1 MTIGGKAQVKA
12 TGSAERHNSWQHNGA
27 GAAIGDGGEYKTQG
41 SSKPMPSVANG
52 VNQFTD
58 ADDIQN
64 GAKVEMTNIGHNGG
78 SNKVTKTR
86 QNGVWVTEGEQ
97 PPEECNHSNTYKAEK
112 VEPNC
117 TETGS
122 QTYRCS
128 SCGEV
133 RKVETL
139 DINPN
144 RHSYGEVK
152 FPATCTEDGY
162 SVYTCSRCGKPQTG
176 QHYNIVKASGHQFV
190 ETVVAPTCTESGYT
204 VQKCSVCGEETGERT
219 NIVAP
224 LGHEY
229 KNGVCIRCGAPE
241 PQENGSAAPN
251 YTVTGA
257 ETYETSVVDG
267 RYIIAV
273 PSEDAALN
281 AVLGDLRAIK
291 AQGADVVVFRTRSRE
306 SSLVID
312 EMLAMGTDVT
322 PFVLAHNGG
331 EAQLTINGAAHNELI
346 H

>member
-1 MTIGGKAQVKA
+1 MLDALIT
-12 TGSAERHNSWQHNGA
+12 
-27 GAAIGDGGEYKTQG
+27 
-41 SSKPMPSVANG
+41 SS
-52 VNQFTD
+52 
-58 ADDIQN
+58 IC
-64 GAKVEMTNIGHNGG
+64 GAKVEMTNIGHNS
-78 SNKVTKTR
+78 SNTVTKTR
-86 QNGVWVTEGEQ
+86 QNGDWVTEGDEEQ
-97 PPEECNHSNTYKAEK
+97 TPEKCKHLEK
-112 VEPNC
+112 YVVKSIQPNC

-122 QTYRCS
+122 KTYRCK
-128 SCGEV
+128 SCGELLQEEIPV
-133 RKVETL
+133 NDSHDYHTVTVQ
-139 DINPN
+139 P
-144 RHSYGEVK
+144 
-152 FPATCTEDGY
+152 TCTEEGY
-162 SVYTCSRCGKPQTG
+162 TVSKCSRCGK
-176 QHYNIVKASGHQFV
+176 
-190 ETVVAPTCTESGYT
+190 
-204 VQKCSVCGEETGERT
+204 EEGERT
-219 NIVAP
+219 NLVAP

-312 EMLAMGTDVT
+312 EMLAMGPDAT
-322 PFVLAHNGG
+322 PFVLAHNGS
-331 EAQLTINGAAHNELI
+331 EARLTINGAVHNELI